1 MMENIMSGSVS
12 EIDTLTDEEIDE
24 SLEMLMGDEQ
34 FEQDLINSFNTQ
46 MYVINDKA
54 PNPIWSFCSVSMKMI
69 SLYPKTEV
77 TVLDELDFYRASK
90 SSLIECLVGIN
101 LVKLPKE
108 FINAGE
114 WH

>member
-1 MMENIMSGSVS
+1 MENIMSGSVS
-12 EIDTLTDEEIDE
+12 DSNMLTDEEIDE
-24 SLEMLMGDEQ
+24 SLEMLMSDDQ
-34 FEQDLINSFNTQ
+34 FEQDLINSFNKQ

-54 PNPIWSFCSVSMKMI
+54 PNPMWSFCSVSMKMI
-69 SLYPKTEV
+69 CLHPKTEL
-77 TVLDELDFYRASK
+77 TVLDEIRFNRSK
-90 SSLIECLVGIN
+90 KSALIECLVGIN

>member
-12 EIDTLTDEEIDE
+12 AIDILSDEEIDE
-24 SLEMLMGDEQ
+24 SLEMLMSDEQ

-54 PNPIWSFCSVSMKMI
+54 PNPMWSYCSVSMKMI
-69 SLYPKTEV
+69 RLHPKTEL
-77 TVLDELDFYRASK
+77 TVLDELGFYNASK
-90 SSLIECLVGIN
+90 TGLIECLVGIN
-101 LVKLPKE
+101 LIKIPKE
-108 FINAGE
+108 FINAGG

>member
-1 MMENIMSGSVS
+1 MENIMSGSIGK
-12 EIDTLTDEEIDE
+12 IDMLTDEEIDE
-24 SLEMLMGDEQ
+24 SLEMLMGDSQ

-46 MYVINDKA
+46 MYIVNSKG
-54 PNPIWSFCSVSMKMI
+54 PNPIWTFCSVSMKMI

-77 TVLDELDFYRASK
+77 TVLDELSFYRASK

>member
-12 EIDTLTDEEIDE
+12 NIDTLTEEEIDE
-24 SLEMLMGDEQ
+24 SLEMLMSDEQ

-46 MYVINDKA
+46 MYVINDNA

-69 SLYPKTEV
+69 LLYPKSEV
-77 TVLDELDFYRASK
+77 TVLDELGFKHASK

-108 FINAGE
+108 YINSGG

>member
-1 MMENIMSGSVS
+1 MENIMSGSISPV
-12 EIDTLTDEEIDE
+12 DMLTDDEIDE

-34 FEQDLINSFNTQ
+34 FEQDLINSFNKQ

-54 PNPIWSFCSVSMKMI
+54 PNPMWSFCSVSMKMI
-69 SLYPKTEV
+69 LVHPKTEL
-77 TVLDELDFYRASK
+77 TVLDESGFYRAKK

-101 LVKLPKE
+101 LIKLPKE

>member
-1 MMENIMSGSVS
+1 MENMMSGSIKV
-12 EIDTLTDEEIDE
+12 IDTLTDEEIDE
-24 SLEMLMGDEQ
+24 SLEMLMSDGQ
-34 FEQDLINSFNTQ
+34 FEQDLIDSFNSQ
-46 MYVINDKA
+46 MYVISDKA

-69 SLYPKTEV
+69 SLYPKSEV
-77 TVLDELDFYRASK
+77 TVLDEVAFCQASN

-108 FINAGE
+108 LINPGE